1 MKNKNKFYLYNS
13 MKHYIS
19 NIMINNLIKYIE
31 NNTQHNKIKKKQEY
45 QKKDKRILDIIDNSL
60 I

>member
-1 MKNKNKFYLYNS
+1 MKNKNKFYLYKS

-19 NIMINNLIKYIE
+19 NNLINYIE

>member
-1 MKNKNKFYLYNS
+1 MMKNKNKFYLYNS

-45 QKKDKRILDIIDNSL
+45 
-60 I
+60 